1 MQKWCFSIVLLLLA
15 ACAANAQEEDNVP
28 PMRQRNVNMHVTVD
42 TSRSIPKYGENRR
55 WFVHQTYGIYTR
67 FGPNETG
74 AKMLGRSI
82 MFNYGVQTK
91 LKLWSWDALC
101 LNVNVGQERW
111 AMAQDSLKIVPD
123 TLLHKTE
130 RFQFNRLQGELCN
143 RINLNRHR
151 GNIIGTYL
159 EFGVY
164 GNWMYHNLHITRDS
178 VDATATT
185 GPRLAKVRETK
196 LPYINPLQYGF
207 VARFGSEY
215 FSLSATWRVSDYF
228 KSNETFAYPELPRL
242 WFGIVLSGY

>member
-1 MQKWCFSIVLLLLA
+1 MRKWCFSILLLLLA
-15 ACAANAQEEDNVP
+15 RETAVAQEDTDP
-28 PMRQRNVNMHVTVD
+28 PFRQRNVAIHVDVD
-42 TSRSIPKYGENRR
+42 TTRKIPTYGENRR
-55 WFVHQTYGIYTR
+55 WFVHQTYGLCTR

-74 AKMLGRSI
+74 AKTLGRS
-82 MFNYGVQTK
+82 MLFNYGFRTK

-101 LNVNVGQERW
+101 LDVNVGQERW
-111 AMAQDSLKIVPD
+111 VLAQDSTKVLPD

-151 GNIIGTYL
+151 GNIIGTYID
-159 EFGVY
+159 FGVY

-178 VDATATT
+178 VNATATT
-185 GPRLAKVRETK
+185 GPRLLKMRESN
-196 LPYINPLQYGF
+196 LPYVNPFQYGF

-215 FSLSATWRVSDYF
+215 FALSATWRVSDYF
-228 KSNETFAYPELPRL
+228 KRNETFAYPELPRL

>member
-1 MQKWCFSIVLLLLA
+1 MQRWCFSMVLLLLTA
-15 ACAANAQEEDNVP
+15 STANAQEDDVP
-28 PMRQRNVNMHVTVD
+28 PFRNPNVNIHVDVD
-42 TSRSIPKYGENRR
+42 TTRTIPTYGENRR
-55 WFVHQTYGIYTR
+55 WFINQTYGLYTR

-74 AKMLGRSI
+74 AKTLGRSI
-82 MFNYGVQTK
+82 MFDYGINTK

-111 AMAQDSLKIVPD
+111 AMAQDSQKIVPD

-130 RFQFNRLQGELCN
+130 RFQFNRLQGEFYN
-143 RINLNRHR
+143 RINLDRHR

-178 VDATATT
+178 SDATTTT
-185 GPRLAKVRETK
+185 GPKLLKVRETK

-215 FSLSATWRVSDYF
+215 FALSATWRVSDYF

-242 WFGIVLSGY
+242 WFGFVLSAY

>member
-1 MQKWCFSIVLLLLA
+1 MRKWGFSILLLVKA
-15 ACAANAQEEDNVP
+15 ACAAFAQEDTEP
-28 PMRQRNVNMHVTVD
+28 PFRQRNVNMHVTVD
-42 TSRSIPKYGENRR
+42 TSRTVPLFGENRR
-55 WFVHQTYGIYTR
+55 WFVHQTYGLYTR
-67 FGPNETG
+67 FGPNEAG
-74 AKMLGRSI
+74 AKTLGRSVQY
-82 MFNYGVQTK
+82 NYGFQTK

-101 LNVNVGQERW
+101 LNINVGQERW
-111 AMAQDSLKIVPD
+111 VLAQDSTKVLPD

-130 RFQFNRLQGELCN
+130 RFQFNRLQGEFCN

-178 VDATATT
+178 IDATATT
-185 GPRLAKVRETK
+185 GPKLVKTRENK

-215 FSLSATWRVSDYF
+215 FALSASWRVSDYF
-228 KSNETFAYPELPRL
+228 KSNETFSYPELPRL
-242 WFGIVLSGY
+242 WFGIVLSTY